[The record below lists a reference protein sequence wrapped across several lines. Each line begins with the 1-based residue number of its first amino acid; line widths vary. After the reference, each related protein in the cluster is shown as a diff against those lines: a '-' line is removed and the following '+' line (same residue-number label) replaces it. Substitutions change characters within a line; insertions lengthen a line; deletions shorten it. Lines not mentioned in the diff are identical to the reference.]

1 MVLGSVLVAV
11 VAMEG
16 KTGSFAFFLE
26 VGFAAGVT

>member
-1 MVLGSVLVAV
+1 V

-16 KTGSFAFFLE
+16 KAGSFAFFLE